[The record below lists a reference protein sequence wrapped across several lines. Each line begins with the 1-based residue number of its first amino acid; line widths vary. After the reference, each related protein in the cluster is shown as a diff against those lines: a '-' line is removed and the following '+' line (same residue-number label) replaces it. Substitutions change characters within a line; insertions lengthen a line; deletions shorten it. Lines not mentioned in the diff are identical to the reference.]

1 MQEPLSCLGI
11 SFSVRLVPPSEEV
24 YKSFSFVVDKGAA
37 LLKALLGKKMEGKRE
52 GETSATAH
60 KGQNTEREHGL
71 DAYLKAHNVEIGAV
85 STLEK
90 RVRDE
95 IYELE
100 AEKVF
105 ALLERAKHTEP
116 LKEAF
121 DECET
126 HLEELEDWLSVFSG
140 KLSTMRED
148 INTIEERNSE
158 LETSSRN
165 NGILI
170 ETLTELLG
178 ELKPPSGL
186 DDAVSTF
193 SLDSEEDTAEV
204 IKAVTTLEE
213 YRLQLKGDKLEPYA
227 SMRALREQQEY
238 CTRVSSDIIN
248 KTSAHMKS
256 ALDVSR
262 ALNTIHRFLSLNDCA
277 LTTFEFISTGRR
289 YEHHKKRK
297 HHGRDAR

>member
-1 MQEPLSCLGI
+1 
-11 SFSVRLVPPSEEV
+11 
-24 YKSFSFVVDKGAA
+24 
-37 LLKALLGKKMEGKRE
+37 MEGNRE
-52 GETSATAH
+52 GETSITAH
-60 KGQNTEREHGL
+60 KGKNRVREHGL
-71 DAYLKAHNVEIGAV
+71 DAYLKVHNVEVGTIA
-85 STLEK
+85 TLEG
-90 RVRDE
+90 RVRNE

-105 ALLERAKHTEP
+105 ALLERGKQTEH

-126 HLEELEDWLSVFSG
+126 HLKELEDWLSVFSG

-186 DDAVSTF
+186 DNAVSTF
-193 SLDSEEDTAEV
+193 SLESEEDTAEV
-204 IKAVTTLEE
+204 IKAVTKLEE

-227 SMRALREQQEY
+227 SMRAVREQQEY
-238 CTRVSSDIIN
+238 CTRVSSEIIN

-262 ALNTIHRFLSLNDCA
+262 ALNTIHRFLSLNDRA
-277 LTTFEFISTGRR
+277 LTIFEFISTGRR
-289 YEHHKKRK
+289 
-297 HHGRDAR
+297 

>member
-1 MQEPLSCLGI
+1 MASLARTNRFSCLGI
-11 SFSVRLVPPSEEV
+11 SFSAQLVPPSEV
-24 YKSFSFVVDKGAA
+24 YISSSFVDDKGA
-37 LLKALLGKKMEGKRE
+37 LLRPGRKMEGNRD

-60 KGQNTEREHGL
+60 EGKNAGQEHGL
-71 DAYLKAHNVEIGAV
+71 DAYLKAHNVEISAIA
-85 STLEK
+85 TLEK
-90 RVRDE
+90 RVRNE

-100 AEKVF
+100 GEKVF

-121 DECET
+121 DDCET
-126 HLEELEDWLSVFSG
+126 HLKELEDWLSVFSG

-186 DDAVSTF
+186 DNAVSTF
-193 SLDSEEDTAEV
+193 SLESEEDTAEV
-204 IKAVTTLEE
+204 IKAVTKLEE

-227 SMRALREQQEY
+227 SMRAVREQQEY
-238 CTRVSSDIIN
+238 CTRVSSEIIN

-262 ALNTIHRFLSLNDCA
+262 ALNTIHRFLSLNDRA
-277 LTTFEFISTGRR
+277 LTIFEFISTGRR
-289 YEHHKKRK
+289 
-297 HHGRDAR
+297 

>member
-1 MQEPLSCLGI
+1 
-11 SFSVRLVPPSEEV
+11 
-24 YKSFSFVVDKGAA
+24 
-37 LLKALLGKKMEGKRE
+37 MEGNRD

-60 KGQNTEREHGL
+60 EGKNAGQEHGL
-71 DAYLKAHNVEIGAV
+71 DAYLKAHNVEISAIA
-85 STLEK
+85 TLEK
-90 RVRDE
+90 RVRNE

-100 AEKVF
+100 GEKVF

-121 DECET
+121 DDCET
-126 HLEELEDWLSVFSG
+126 HLKELEDWLSVFSG

-186 DDAVSTF
+186 DNAVSTF
-193 SLDSEEDTAEV
+193 SLESEEDTAEV
-204 IKAVTTLEE
+204 IKAVTKLEE
-213 YRLQLKGDKLEPYA
+213 YRLRLKGDKLEPYA
-227 SMRALREQQEY
+227 SMRAVREQQEY
-238 CTRVSSDIIN
+238 CTRVSSEIIN

-262 ALNTIHRFLSLNDCA
+262 ALNTIHRFLSLNDRA
-277 LTTFEFISTGRR
+277 LTIFEFISTGRR
-289 YEHHKKRK
+289 
-297 HHGRDAR
+297 